1 MRVLAQRR
9 GLWHGLAMSL
19 RKPGKGTRAPHG
31 RGIPVQCALAGVAT
45 RIHLQPKCRAAK
57 RNGEPC
63 RKVALAG
70 TRYCGNHGGFAMLAN
85 AGRYEARA

>member
-1 MRVLAQRR
+1 
-9 GLWHGLAMSL
+9 MSL

-31 RGIPVQCALAGVAT
+31 RGIPHACAMARVLIHRQRKCGAT
-45 RIHLQPKCRAAK
+45 K

-70 TRYCGNHGGFAMLAN
+70 TRYCGNHGGFAALAN
-85 AGRYEARA
+85 MGRYRARGSNAARY